1 MVPFT
6 WKLLGLLV
14 LMVSCCSLARAA
26 ETIAT
31 LGLTQH
37 VTAKYSDPECTVI
50 VEELSASHK
59 LVILARNAE
68 YVTVL
73 NTDGTELYVP
83 TFSVVFRERVT
94 LKQALEKV
102 DYFER
107 QRQKYPDQG
116 AYFDLQSGP
125 WVALVARHLGNQK
138 DTGTLPDVSGTRAR
152 DYVAPLLT
160 VKNSTEYSL
169 RVYLVGPTTVTRT
182 IRAGSSLRERFP
194 AGRYRAVVQALSGNV
209 RPLKTTWKLDTGY
222 EHQITLVIRTVRVGR

>member
-1 MVPFT
+1 MT
-6 WKLLGLLV
+6 LLLQRLLCLTV
-14 LMVSCCSLARAA
+14 FAICLVGDAQAQV
-26 ETIAT
+26 IAT

-59 LVILARNAE
+59 LVILAKNSE

-73 NTDGTELYVP
+73 NTDGAELYVP
-83 TFSVVFRERVT
+83 TFAVVFREKVT

-107 QRQKYPDQG
+107 ERQRYPDRG
-116 AYFDLQSGP
+116 TYFDIQAGP
-125 WVALVARHLGNQK
+125 WVALVARHLGSQK
-138 DTGTLPDVSGTRAR
+138 DAGTLPDVTGTRAR
-152 DYVAPLLT
+152 DYVAPKLT
-160 VKNSTEYSL
+160 VKNSTQYSL

-182 IRAGSSLRERFP
+182 IRAGASLGERFP
-194 AGRYRAVVQALSGNV
+194 AGSYRAVVQALSGSV

-222 EHQITLVIRTVRVGR
+222 EHQITLVIKTVRVPR